1 MALAVIIMAAGKG
14 TRMKSD
20 LPKVLHS
27 ANGRTLIEYVI
38 DTALSL
44 GPSQTVLIIGHLAEL
59 VRNATSQYPVTAV
72 VQEPQLG
79 TGHAVMQAENALQDF
94 NGDILILSGDAPL
107 VKSDTLEKLITM
119 HHAEHAVAT
128 VLTADINDPT
138 GYGRVIRNNGTEQ
151 VLKIIE
157 HKDASEEE
165 RKVRE
170 INSGVYVFDARMLFK
185 ALGQITTDN
194 AQKEYYLTDVF
205 GICFRNGEKVCA
217 FKTDNPAEIL
227 GINTPEQLLEV
238 ERELRSREELIT

>member
-27 ANGRTLIEYVI
+27 ANGRPLIEYVI

-44 GPSQTVLIIGHLAEL
+44 VPHQTILIIGHLAEL
-59 VRNATSQYPVTAV
+59 VRNATSRYPVTAV

-79 TGHAVMQAENALQDF
+79 TGHAVMQAEAALHDF
-94 NGDILILSGDAPL
+94 DGDVLILSGDAPL
-107 VKSDTLEKLITM
+107 VRNDTLNKLIGL
-119 HHAEHAVAT
+119 HRAEHAAAT
-128 VLTADINDPT
+128 VLTADLGDPT
-138 GYGRVIRNNGTEQ
+138 GYGRIIRENGTEH

-170 INSGVYVFDARMLFK
+170 INSGVYVFDAKTLFRS
-185 ALGQITTDN
+185 LRQITTDN

-217 FKTDNPAEIL
+217 FKTEKPAEIL
-227 GINTPEQLLEV
+227 GINTPEQLQEV
-238 ERELRSREELIT
+238 EQELLSREEHTV

>member
-27 ANGRTLIEYVI
+27 ANGRPLIEYVI

-44 GPSQTVLIIGHLAEL
+44 EPSQTVLIIGHLAEL
-59 VRNATSQYPVTAV
+59 VRNATSRYPVAAV

-79 TGHAVMQAENALQDF
+79 TGHAVMQAENTLHDF

-107 VKSDTLEKLITM
+107 VRKDTLEKLISL
-119 HHAEHAVAT
+119 HRADHAVAT
-128 VLTADINDPT
+128 VLTADLENPA
-138 GYGRVIRNNGTEQ
+138 GYGRIIRENGTEH

-165 RKVRE
+165 RMVKE
-170 INSGVYVFDARMLFK
+170 INSGVYVFDARMLFR

-205 GICFRNGEKVCA
+205 GICFRNGQKVCA

-227 GINTPEQLLEV
+227 GINTPEQLQEV
-238 ERELRSREELIT
+238 EQELRSREGRIA